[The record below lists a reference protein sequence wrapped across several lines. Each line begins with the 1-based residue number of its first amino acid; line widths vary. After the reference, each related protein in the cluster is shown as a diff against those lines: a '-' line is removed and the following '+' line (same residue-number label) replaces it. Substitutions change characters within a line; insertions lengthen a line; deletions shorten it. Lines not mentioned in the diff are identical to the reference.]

1 MVGGYISLEHILPF
15 LGGNIE
21 SRGRV
26 SPFKFNLNSNRF
38 QIYCLN
44 EITKMQNY
52 DYFEITQ
59 EIIAIKQHEECLRK
73 LMQEIGNEVIQENGQ
88 RKIGGPPPR
97 K

>member
-1 MVGGYISLEHILPF
+1 
-15 LGGNIE
+15 
-21 SRGRV
+21 
-26 SPFKFNLNSNRF
+26 
-38 QIYCLN
+38 
-44 EITKMQNY
+44 MQNY

-88 RKIGGPPPR
+88 RKIGGPPPS